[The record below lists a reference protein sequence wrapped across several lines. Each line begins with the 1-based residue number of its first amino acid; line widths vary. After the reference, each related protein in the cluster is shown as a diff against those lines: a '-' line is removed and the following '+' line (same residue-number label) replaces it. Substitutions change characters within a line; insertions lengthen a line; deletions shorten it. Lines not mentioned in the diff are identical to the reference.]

1 MRRII
6 KKLRSP
12 FALFLSKKIVFLLVA
27 LFISMSLLFIFPRL
41 MPSDPAKIMIARLT
55 AGESTAIS
63 PGGIPGGPAGSS
75 LDVLRQIYTEKF
87 GINEPLHIQYVAF
100 WGRFFTMDF
109 GLSYWRYPQPVSALV
124 GYALLWTL
132 ALILPIIP
140 IGFVIGNW
148 IGSRAAYRRGRL
160 DRVLY
165 YMSLYMFQAPY
176 YWFALIFIFIFGFTL
191 RWFPAFGAY
200 STSVW
205 IRPVLS
211 IEWFLDAAHHY
222 TLPFLSLVGLGIGG
236 WAIGMR
242 AMTIYEMESDYIQYS
257 KQLGFSRGKLRSYA
271 EHNAILPNFTWI
283 PMSLA
288 ALVSQTLLVEVVF
301 GYPGLGN
308 LMYNAVFNLDYPL
321 LEACLVV
328 TILIVLVGNFLAD
341 LLYGVIDPRIATGY
355 VGGK

>member
-1 MRRII
+1 MRII

-12 FALFLSKKIVFLLVA
+12 FASFLGKKIVFLFVA

-75 LDVLRQIYTEKF
+75 LDVLRQIYEKKF

-148 IGSRAAYRRGRL
+148 IGSRAAYKRGRL

-176 YWFALIFIFIFGFTL
+176 YWFALIFIFIFGITL

-200 STSVW
+200 STGVW

-211 IEWFLDAAHHY
+211 IEWFLDAVHHY

-242 AMTIYEMESDYIQYS
+242 AMTIYEMESDYIHYS
-257 KQLGFSRGKLRSYA
+257 KQLGFSKGKLRSYA

-283 PMSLA
+283 PMAISGLI
-288 ALVSQTLLVEVVF
+288 SQTLLVEVVF
-301 GYPGLGN
+301 KYPGLGN
-308 LMYNAVFNLDYPL
+308 LMYNAVF
-321 LEACLVV
+321 A
-328 TILIVLVGNFLAD
+328 
-341 LLYGVIDPRIATGY
+341 
-355 VGGK
+355 